1 MYLGSDEVMK
11 CFWASTIN
19 GSGNSF
25 IDYQINNFFINDS
38 PISFLLSRNV
48 NVVNEEYD
56 SFHLGLYLF
65 CKDF

>member
-11 CFWASTIN
+11 CFWAST
-19 GSGNSF
+19 SGNSF
-25 IDYQINNFFINDS
+25 IDYQINNFFNNDS
-38 PISFLLSRNV
+38 PISFLLSQNV

-56 SFHLGLYLF
+56 SIHLGLYLF